1 MRPTAVEQAVAA
13 LQVAP
18 VETIVATIAFL
29 VALVAQIMSQFTFNA
44 VASTAGLIAI
54 TGSGLLL
61 QNLESIR
68 ARAQQIAKKCI
79 RNEYPH

>member
-68 ARAQQIAKKCI
+68 ARAQQIANK
-79 RNEYPH
+79 RN